1 MTARIVALA
10 VGAGLAVIV
19 ALHPPW
25 TAQAVRSRMSF
36 KGFPSVPPTMV
47 TDTAS
52 WRVPFAAVYSP
63 PSIDLPANEL
73 AAYQR
78 RLTAG
83 DISAATEWRRRTEGV
98 ERRYGVPSGLR
109 SVWIGG
115 STANSSNRG
124 IAFRRS
130 IVSSRFEVDRVRL
143 GIYLLGLATATLT
156 SVIALSRNTGSRK
169 QS

>member
-10 VGAGLAVIV
+10 VGAGLALIV

-47 TDTAS
+47 TDTVS

-63 PSIDLPANEL
+63 PSIDLPADEL
-73 AAYQR
+73 ATYQR

-83 DISAATEWRRRTEGV
+83 DISAATEWRRRTEAV
-98 ERRYGVPSGLR
+98 ERRYGVPSDLR
-109 SVWIGG
+109 SVWTGNE
-115 STANSSNRG
+115 TANSSNRG

-130 IVSSRFEVDRVRL
+130 IVFSRFEVDRGRL
-143 GIYLLGLATATLT
+143 GIYLLGLAASTMI
-156 SVIALSRNTGSRK
+156 SVIALSRLAGRRR
-169 QS
+169 